1 MDRARLIANIQGRME
16 QCRRL
21 AAATTDVRT
30 AKILRD
36 MAAEGEDDVRRLL
49 AEISEANA
57 TGESP
62 ARTSA
67 DQP

>member
-1 MDRARLIANIQGRME
+1 ME

-21 AAATTDVRT
+21 AAATTDART

-49 AEISEANA
+49 AEISEATA
-57 TGESP
+57 TGE
-62 ARTSA
+62 RHEQKSA

>member
-1 MDRARLIANIQGRME
+1 ME

-67 DQP
+67 DEP